1 MSGQMPGSPG
11 QPPEKKGLS
20 TGAIVAIVIVAIV
33 LMLFGICVGGPILS
47 SGA

>member
-1 MSGQMPGSPG
+1 MSGQIPESPG

-20 TGAIVAIVIVAIV
+20 TGAIVAIIIVALV
-33 LMLFGICVGGPILS
+33 LLLFGVCIAAPMLF